1 MYIILELVSGGE
13 LFDRIKTA
21 KRLPEDA
28 GRYYFQQIMLG
39 LNYCHKHGI
48 AHRCV
53 RMLACMPFLEFGL
66 PFAFTLYPLCLVDNA
81 FVFIFVPTLFLRDVS
96 LRNFFALRT

>member
-1 MYIILELVSGGE
+1 
-13 LFDRIKTA
+13 
-21 KRLPEDA
+21 
-28 GRYYFQQIMLG
+28 
-39 LNYCHKHGI
+39 
-48 AHRCV
+48 
-53 RMLACMPFLEFGL
+53 MLACMPFLEFGL